1 MYVCTYVCMY
11 VCMYVAQ
18 KTKERLD
25 TFSKY
30 NVVKRGG
37 LQNLLKVVKCLT
49 V

>member
-1 MYVCTYVCMY
+1 
-11 VCMYVAQ
+11 MYVAL

-30 NVVKRGG
+30 NVVKCVG